1 MKKKLNKS
9 SPFLYSSTQKLPNHH
24 SSLYKS
30 CSTTCKNHHHHHHLS
45 TKSST
50 TKCFNSF
57 TKCSRFHNPD
67 LPQFPKKNLEKNIHK
82 ITTEQILKL
91 DAPPTSKTS
100 RNRMNTQ
107 NIQKYNLKKL
117 SFSLSLF
124 LSHTHTNTHTKG
136 KEVRI
141 DKRTKKISENHPL

>member
-1 MKKKLNKS
+1 
-9 SPFLYSSTQKLPNHH
+9 
-24 SSLYKS
+24 
-30 CSTTCKNHHHHHHLS
+30 
-45 TKSST
+45 
-50 TKCFNSF
+50 
-57 TKCSRFHNPD
+57 
-67 LPQFPKKNLEKNIHK
+67 
-82 ITTEQILKL
+82 L